1 MQENSETSEQKE
13 LVEKNIKELLNA
25 RAEFFKF
32 LDERVPK
39 IAGTDVFDF
48 ERAGAASLKEVYAKF
63 YGYDYAA
70 RKLLPYLY
78 RAYGVN
84 FDV

>member
-1 MQENSETSEQKE
+1 MNESEKQE
-13 LVEKNIKELLNA
+13 VEKNIKELLAA

-78 RAYGVN
+78 RPYGLD

>member
-1 MQENSETSEQKE
+1 MNESEKQE
-13 LVEKNIKELLNA
+13 VEKNIKERLAA

-48 ERAGAASLKEVYAKF
+48 ERAGAASLKEIYAKF

-78 RAYGVN
+78 RAYGLD

>member
-1 MQENSETSEQKE
+1 MNESEKQE
-13 LVEKNIKELLNA
+13 VEKNIKELLAA
-25 RAEFFKF
+25 RVEFFKF

-48 ERAGAASLKEVYAKF
+48 ERAGAASLKEIYAKF
-63 YGYDYAA
+63 YGYDYAT

-78 RAYGVN
+78 RTYGLN

>member
-1 MQENSETSEQKE
+1 MNESEKQE
-13 LVEKNIKELLNA
+13 VEKNIKELLAA

-39 IAGTDVFDF
+39 IADTDVFDF
-48 ERAGAASLKEVYAKF
+48 ERAGEASLKV

-78 RAYGVN
+78 RTYGLN

>member
-1 MQENSETSEQKE
+1 MNESEKQE
-13 LVEKNIKELLNA
+13 VEKNIKELLAA

-39 IAGTDVFDF
+39 IEDTDVFDF
-48 ERAGAASLKEVYAKF
+48 ERAGAASLKEIYAKF
-63 YGYDYAA
+63 YGYDSAA

-78 RAYGVN
+78 RTYGLD

>member
-1 MQENSETSEQKE
+1 MNESEKQE
-13 LVEKNIKELLNA
+13 VEKNIKELLAA

-39 IAGTDVFDF
+39 IADTDVFDF
-48 ERAGAASLKEVYAKF
+48 ERAGEASLKEVYAKF

-70 RKLLPYLY
+70 RKLLPFLY

>member
-1 MQENSETSEQKE
+1 MNESEKQE
-13 LVEKNIKELLNA
+13 VEKNIKELLAA

-48 ERAGAASLKEVYAKF
+48 ERAGTASLKEIYAKF

-78 RAYGVN
+78 RTYELD

>member
-1 MQENSETSEQKE
+1 MNESEKQE
-13 LVEKNIKELLNA
+13 VEKNIKELLAA

-48 ERAGAASLKEVYAKF
+48 ERAGAASLKEIYAKF

-78 RAYGVN
+78 RAYGLD

>member
-1 MQENSETSEQKE
+1 MNESEKQK
-13 LVEKNIKELLNA
+13 VEKNIKELLAA

-48 ERAGAASLKEVYAKF
+48 ERAGAASLK
-63 YGYDYAA
+63 
-70 RKLLPYLY
+70 
-78 RAYGVN
+78 
-84 FDV
+84 

>member
-1 MQENSETSEQKE
+1 MNESEKQE
-13 LVEKNIKELLNA
+13 VEKNIKELLAA

-32 LDERVPK
+32 LDERMPK

-78 RAYGVN
+78 RTYGLD

>member
-1 MQENSETSEQKE
+1 MNESEKQE
-13 LVEKNIKELLNA
+13 VEKNIKELLAA
-25 RAEFFKF
+25 RAAFFKF

-78 RAYGVN
+78 RTYGLD

>member
-1 MQENSETSEQKE
+1 MNESEKQE
-13 LVEKNIKELLNA
+13 VEKNIKELLAA

-39 IAGTDVFDF
+39 IADTDVFDF
-48 ERAGAASLKEVYAKF
+48 ERAGEASLKEIYAKF

-78 RAYGVN
+78 RIYGLN

>member
-1 MQENSETSEQKE
+1 MNESEKQE
-13 LVEKNIKELLNA
+13 VEKNIKELLAA

-48 ERAGAASLKEVYAKF
+48 ERAGAASLKEIYAKF
-63 YGYDYAA
+63 YG
-70 RKLLPYLY
+70 
-78 RAYGVN
+78 
-84 FDV
+84 

>member
-1 MQENSETSEQKE
+1 MNESEKQE
-13 LVEKNIKELLNA
+13 VEKNIKELLAA

-48 ERAGAASLKEVYAKF
+48 ERAGAASLKEIYAKF

-78 RAYGVN
+78 RTYELD